1 MYKRQSYL
9 SPINGCSGKC
19 IDGVPESGVTR
30 NCLIAK
36 GYAPTI
42 DGLRAAIE
50 EGAAHVHERAD
61 GVVILTNKEK
71 GLKIWSETQ
80 TDVPMSFE
88 VNPALPRFF
97 FATQKR
103 KDGKHFLVD
112 AFCTDGGG
120 IPRNVIISSGFSLVK
135 LGALS
140 LQEFVFKSSYSA
152 TRLYGLKNKGHFSPG
167 ADADITIIDFERQK
181 PIHSFVEGK
190 EVLVDGCVKGQ
201 GGKFITTQ
209 EGLSACKEYEIEP
222 YLIDIK
228 DIFSYRTERF
238 AKNQ

>member
-1 MYKRQSYL
+1 
-9 SPINGCSGKC
+9 
-19 IDGVPESGVTR
+19 
-30 NCLIAK
+30 
-36 GYAPTI
+36 
-42 DGLRAAIE
+42 
-50 EGAAHVHERAD
+50 
-61 GVVILTNKEK
+61 
-71 GLKIWSETQ
+71 
-80 TDVPMSFE
+80 MSFE

-190 EVLVDGCVKGQ
+190 EVLVDGALKG
-201 GGKFITTQ
+201 
-209 EGLSACKEYEIEP
+209 KEANSSQRR
-222 YLIDIK
+222 K
-228 DIFSYRTERF
+228 DYRL
-238 AKNQ
+238 AKNTKSNHTSLISKIFFLIALKDLQKINKNPITQGVNYVVDRHRYRYRNFLAHL

>member
-1 MYKRQSYL
+1 MFFEQLFGFANLFFHRKYSTTAVGVYVCEMETPPVCESYL

-61 GVVILTNKEK
+61 GVVVLTNKEK

-103 KDGKHFLVD
+103 KDGKHFLNS
-112 AFCTDGGG
+112 
-120 IPRNVIISSGFSLVK
+120 R
-135 LGALS
+135 
-140 LQEFVFKSSYSA
+140 
-152 TRLYGLKNKGHFSPG
+152 
-167 ADADITIIDFERQK
+167 
-181 PIHSFVEGK
+181 
-190 EVLVDGCVKGQ
+190 
-201 GGKFITTQ
+201 
-209 EGLSACKEYEIEP
+209 
-222 YLIDIK
+222 
-228 DIFSYRTERF
+228 
-238 AKNQ
+238 

>member
-1 MYKRQSYL
+1 MEEIIKIANGRSFHLAHINAYCRGAVLSVEEEIRKAEQLLEEHPEILCESYL

-61 GVVILTNKEK
+61 GVVVLTNKEK

-97 FATQKR
+97 FCYSETKR
-103 KDGKHFLVD
+103 
-112 AFCTDGGG
+112 
-120 IPRNVIISSGFSLVK
+120 R
-135 LGALS
+135 
-140 LQEFVFKSSYSA
+140 
-152 TRLYGLKNKGHFSPG
+152 
-167 ADADITIIDFERQK
+167 
-181 PIHSFVEGK
+181 
-190 EVLVDGCVKGQ
+190 
-201 GGKFITTQ
+201 
-209 EGLSACKEYEIEP
+209 
-222 YLIDIK
+222 
-228 DIFSYRTERF
+228 
-238 AKNQ
+238 